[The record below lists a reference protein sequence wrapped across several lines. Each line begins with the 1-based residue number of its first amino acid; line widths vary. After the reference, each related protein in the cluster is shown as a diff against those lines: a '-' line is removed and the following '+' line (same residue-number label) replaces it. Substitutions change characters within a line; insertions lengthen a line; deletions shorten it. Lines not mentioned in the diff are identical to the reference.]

1 MKLFMP
7 HESSITLR
15 RMRRRRKN
23 EGRPARVIG
32 TYKATDLAVIKIE
45 TSTPLPT
52 VKLGNSDTA
61 QVGDWVEAIG
71 SPFALSQT
79 VTAGIISAKNRTI
92 EPGASGQFQHFIQ
105 TDAAI
110 NPGNSGGPLL
120 NMNGE
125 VIGVNTAI
133 FTQSAGYQGIGFAM
147 PGPFDY
153 VKGISYIR
161 GVAKYENLY
170 GINISDAVS
179 VNLGIQDGFLIRFM
193 NDASSFAVGEAWQG
207 SASGFNRSLSI
218 TLGTGF
224 GSAFISDRIPI
235 VDGPEVPK
243 LGCIYHLPYKDGI
256 ADDYFS
262 TRGLLSRYKKLTGK
276 ELSGVKELSA
286 LAVTDKQVRE
296 LFIDFGDN
304 AGMFLAPWLKIFRAE
319 ILVIGGN
326 ISHAYN
332 LFGEVFEERLRK
344 ENCFCKVAI
353 SKLKEDAALLG
364 SAFLLDDN
372 FWKSVQHALPLM

>member
-1 MKLFMP
+1 MNKK
-7 HESSITLR
+7 I
-15 RMRRRRKN
+15 
-23 EGRPARVIG
+23 AIG
-32 TYKATDLAVIKIE
+32 TDIGGSHISCAAIDLLSGKIIRDTLTERPVDNQAPANVIIGAW
-45 TSTPLPT
+45 S
-52 VKLGNSDTA
+52 
-61 QVGDWVEAIG
+61 EAI
-71 SPFALSQT
+71 SSALKKVPREQ
-79 VTAGIISAKNRTI
+79 VK
-92 EPGASGQFQHFIQ
+92 
-105 TDAAI
+105 
-110 NPGNSGGPLL
+110 
-120 NMNGE
+120 
-125 VIGVNTAI
+125 
-133 FTQSAGYQGIGFAM
+133 GIGFAM

-286 LAVTDKQVRE
+286 LAATDKQVRE

-304 AGMFLAPWLKIFRAE
+304 AGMFLAPWLKRFRAE

-364 SAFLLDDN
+364 SAFLLDDK